1 MRWRTATAPLME
13 STRFEREESET
24 AYSMII
30 IDSRRPD
37 NLIAPSRRQ
46 SADCEAYAS
55 DDFSLEHLHVVVSE
69 KVYNTAQSRVCEVQK
84 EAGVKWRIIRL
95 DGAFTQAL
103 RKEERQR
110 STTAIL
116 ASKRLRWS

>member
-1 MRWRTATAPLME
+1 
-13 STRFEREESET
+13 
-24 AYSMII
+24 MII
-30 IDSRRPD
+30 VDSRRPD

-55 DDFSLEHLHVVVSE
+55 DDSSLEHLHVVVSE

-110 STTAIL
+110 STTASEQKTKVELDAHHIMRCKPIKNQL
-116 ASKRLRWS
+116 LSPT